1 VSEAT
6 SPLLKSQTC
15 PTCGTQVE
23 GRYCSAC
30 GEKLL
35 SDADL
40 NFRHFLFHHVPD
52 EMMHWDGKLGR
63 TLRELFLVP
72 GKMAAEYVRGRRQ
85 PYLNPLRLYL
95 VIFVAQAFLASIGTA
110 PPTWSQRLGR
120 FDNTG
125 LVRYLTA
132 GRVNPALDDAA
143 PSPHFETYSQWLSEA
158 GTLVIV
164 FLVAAALLLI
174 LRKYH
179 RRYLEHLTLALN
191 AVTFLLLM
199 MLVGDAVTLVAGRGS
214 ISALAEGYRIN
225 LPALLLPFYWL
236 FAIRRFYGTTWVGA
250 VFYAIAVTVSMAVI
264 AQVLNVLVLLLL
276 STFL

>member
-1 VSEAT
+1 V
-6 SPLLKSQTC
+6 KSQSC
-15 PTCGTQVE
+15 PTCAAHVS

-40 NFRHFLFHHVPD
+40 SVRHFLLHHVPD
-52 EMMHWDGKLGR
+52 EVMHWDGKLGR

-72 GKMAAEYVRGRRQ
+72 GKMAAEWVRGRRQ

-110 PPTWSQRLGR
+110 PLTWSERLQRY
-120 FDNTG
+120 DTTG
-125 LVRYLTA
+125 VVTYLTA
-132 GRVNPALDDAA
+132 GRASPDSGNAV
-143 PSPHFETYSQWLSEA
+143 PSSHLETYSEWLSEA

-191 AVTFLLLM
+191 AVTFLLMM
-199 MLVGDAVTLVAGRGS
+199 MLVGDAITLIAGRGS
-214 ISALAEGYRIN
+214 VSDLVQSYRIN
-225 LPALLLPFYWL
+225 APALLLPFYWVL
-236 FAIRRFYGTTWVGA
+236 AIHRFYGTTWVGA
-250 VFYAIAVTVSMAVI
+250 VIYAVAITASTLVI

-276 STFL
+276 SVVV